1 MRSPF
6 FAALIVLAGVVLILL
21 GVLSRLLG
29 LGLLRR
35 VTASPSREVVPSFL
49 PATPWLFVQSDRAVL
64 RAVVYGTYT
73 VVLLGMAL
81 FVAGLISGDVGAQ

>member
-1 MRSPF
+1 VPSPF

-64 RAVVYGTYT
+64 RVIVYGTYT

-81 FVAGLISGDVGAQ
+81 FIAGLISGDVGAQ